1 MKTGIERLRQ
11 LKAENDK
18 KVAAAAEQLKALKE
32 SREELETRIDSA
44 IKDGDQVTAE
54 KLIRSRI
61 DTDVQIEIMQ
71 KTLVNLEQL
80 IDRAAVAAA
89 WADDLRDYQKQIDKG
104 EKELA
109 QLIRQAVEKALAIA
123 DTINAS
129 WDARCDALRLV
140 DDEEPHTYNA
150 GNHDFPGVSFTG
162 KTLNDVSELLSR
174 DEMARIRPDASG
186 TISMATRSRTNV
198 YFRKR

>member
-1 MKTGIERLRQ
+1 MKTGIERFRQ
-11 LKAENDK
+11 LKAENEK
-18 KVAAAAEQLKALKE
+18 KAAATAEKLNALKE
-32 SREELETRIDSA
+32 TRAELETRIDSA
-44 IKDGDQVTAE
+44 IKDGDQATAE

-61 DTDVQIEIMQ
+61 DTDVQIEIME
-71 KTLVNLEQL
+71 KTFSNLGQP

-129 WDARCDALRLV
+129 WDARCDVLRLV
-140 DDEEPHTYNA
+140 GDMEPHTYNA
-150 GNHDFPGVSFTG
+150 GNRDFSGVSLTG
-162 KTLNDVSELLSR
+162 ATLANVRDLLSA
-174 DEMARIRPDASG
+174 EELKAIRPDADG
-186 TISMATRSRTNV
+186 TINLAIRDRTNL
-198 YFRKR
+198 YFRRK

>member
-140 DDEEPHTYNA
+140 DDEEPRHCRRA
-150 GNHDFPGVSFTG
+150 AQS
-162 KTLNDVSELLSR
+162 SE
-174 DEMARIRPDASG
+174 E
-186 TISMATRSRTNV
+186 
-198 YFRKR
+198 Y